1 MARTRFTDDDW
12 GEKQTNPV
20 LRAIFARS
28 WYLFIPLIA
37 IWVFEAKTID
47 PQIKAVE
54 VQMAEDQKATE
65 LSRGKSLQEAR
76 RMMTS
81 ISRLRAIRDTIYV
94 RIEQVSAVIDSVRLI
109 RESHSAETRTLE
121 RQVDSLRAIVS
132 QHQGASLAS
141 SERLQLL
148 QSQVD
153 SLRGLIATHESETSR
168 LRTEIASA
176 EDLTDRLLRPEIY
189 RRNNALMTG
198 EGQFPNRDAL
208 PKR

>member
-12 GEKQTNPV
+12 GEKQTNPI

-37 IWVFEAKTID
+37 IWVFEAKKID

-54 VQMAEDQKATE
+54 TAMAEDQKATE
-65 LSRGKSLQEAR
+65 LARGKSLQDAR
-76 RMMTS
+76 RMATS
-81 ISRLRAIRDTIYV
+81 ISRWRAIRDTLDV
-94 RIEQVSAVIDSVRLI
+94 RIEQVGAVMDSVRLI
-109 RESHSAETRTLE
+109 REGHLTETRMLE
-121 RQVDSLRAIVS
+121 RQADSLRSIVS
-132 QHQGASLAS
+132 QGQGVALAASD
-141 SERLQLL
+141 RLQVL
-148 QSQVD
+148 QGQVD
-153 SLRGLIATHESETSR
+153 SLRGLIAGHESETSR
-168 LRTEIASA
+168 LRTEVASA